1 MISDE
6 ENSVGMQQS
15 RLGGWAVLSVAL
27 AVGVLSSCSRSEEN
41 GEMTASDSA
50 EEKLSESGM
59 AEVDAVEPGESSA
72 AVVTPATTTPHR
84 TDLAVAAAALPGPPQ
99 IGSGHFNGHR
109 ESVVMRFSP
118 IRALSVSSDGL
129 FVGVVRRV
137 NQNGDL
143 LQVWDVD
150 AGQLIH
156 ANYEPLGVTAVAFGP
171 EGRSLAY
178 GAGDASVVLQPLP
191 TGPASR
197 WKSHRLTIGDLTF
210 SPDGKQLA
218 SFGHDNRLIVWDVA
232 RATAVAEATD
242 ANTRF
247 ALQVKFTGPDRLW
260 TRSNDGLVRWYDFKA
275 HALMLSQEVKLPDA
289 LRVTAADDARLY
301 GFKPDQSLLIVDA
314 ATGREIPGPT
324 VGSAVRTTASGSL
337 PLLGQVTAISVA
349 SASHDVAVCT
359 TAGELTLWTGGDPA
373 RAKTWTLG
381 TKPVVTLAGDPN
393 GRVWA
398 ICTAGGGLLVF
409 DRDHP
414 ETPQSFEP
422 EETGTS
428 EPSVA
433 PRFSRDGTVVAA
445 LRDPQTVVLSEIATG
460 LTRQRITRPHSSEN
474 SPEAI
479 VTSLLPGSKAAVYC
493 GTSAGAVEVLQTEQN
508 ASPST
513 VSVAQSAITALAES
527 PDGQHLLVGAADGAT
542 TWMDPAQATLQK
554 LHRAHAAR
562 IGAADI
568 SASGRW
574 GATGSDD
581 HTVVL
586 WDVATQS
593 PHLTLRGHESPVQS
607 VAFSQDS
614 GWLVSGDQRGHFA
627 LWEVATGRQI
637 WSAELRDA
645 LVQRRADPATGIEVW
660 TPQAASSELFGPIVS
675 GRVSSSQRVDEAA
688 ESSKAESDVPVGE
701 ARPASPETEG
711 PAVSARD
718 RGIVALTFSRD
729 QRLLAVGTASGYT
742 QTFDLIGRRELSPV
756 FHQSPIGDLAFST
769 DVASLLVATWAGDV
783 TRWRRA
789 PDPPQLLAAHQ
800 GRVHFAAL
808 DSSGRR
814 AVTGGVDKTL
824 RVWDV
829 DHGALVETFE
839 NDGEAVATG
848 ALSPDGRRAVT
859 CGYGSGVVFWDLVA
873 KTRLGK
879 RFGHA
884 KRVHALAFS
893 ADGNTAASGGD
904 DRTVRVW
911 DFATQKTR
919 HVISHDAAVRFIAF
933 TPDGEKLLT
942 ATIDP
947 RSWQFPARLHLW
959 ETSTGKSVTEFSGH
973 RVAVT
978 GAAFSADG
986 RELTSCGAD
995 GQVCRWNTTSGEMLT
1010 DTFRPN
1016 GLSHAG
1022 LVCGGQCLVMRRF
1035 NDGISIDNASSL
1047 ARMAELDVPTRAVS
1061 DLNVARGGNR
1071 IIAGTEEGTVYVW
1084 SLNHE

>member
-1 MISDE
+1 M
-6 ENSVGMQQS
+6 GMQQS

-27 AVGVLSSCSRSEEN
+27 AVGVLSGCSRSGADRET
-41 GEMTASDSA
+41 TASDSA
-50 EEKLSESGM
+50 AAKPSESET
-59 AEVDAVEPGESSA
+59 AELDAVEPARTSA
-72 AVVTPATTTPHR
+72 AVVTLEETAPLR
-84 TDLAVAAAALPGPPQ
+84 TDSAVVAATPPGPPQ

-118 IRALSVSSDGL
+118 MRALRVSSDGTY
-129 FVGVVRRV
+129 VGVVRRV

-143 LQVWDVD
+143 LQVWDVA

-156 ANYEPLGVTAVAFGP
+156 AIYEPLGVTAVAFAP
-171 EGRSLAY
+171 ESRSLAY

-191 TGPASR
+191 TGAASR
-197 WKSHRLTIGDLTF
+197 WKSHRLTIGDLAF
-210 SPDGKQLA
+210 SPDGTQLA

-232 RATAVAEATD
+232 RATAIAEATD
-242 ANTRF
+242 ANARF
-247 ALQVKFTGPDRLW
+247 ALQVKFAGEDRLW
-260 TRSNDGLVRWYDFKA
+260 TRSNDGLIRWYDFKA
-275 HALMLSQEVKLPDA
+275 HTLVLSQEVKLPADA
-289 LRVTAADDARLY
+289 LRVAAADDARLY
-301 GFKPDQSLLIVDA
+301 GFQPGQSLLIVDA

-324 VGSAVRTTASGSL
+324 VGSADQ
-337 PLLGQVTAISVA
+337 LGGVTAIAVA

-373 RAKTWTLG
+373 RTKSWTLG
-381 TKPVVTLAGDPN
+381 TKLVVALAGDPN
-393 GRVWA
+393 GRVWS
-398 ICTAGGGLLVF
+398 ICTAGGGLLAF

-414 ETPQSFEP
+414 ETPQWLEP
-422 EETGTS
+422 EETGTFES
-428 EPSVA
+428 SVA
-433 PRFSRDGTVVAA
+433 PRFSHDGTVVAS
-445 LRDPQTVVLSEIATG
+445 LRDPQTVVLSEIASG
-460 LTRQRITRPHSSEN
+460 LTRQRITRPHSGEN
-474 SPEAI
+474 SPVAM
-479 VTSLLPGSKAAVYC
+479 VTSLLPGRKAVVYC

-508 ASPST
+508 ASLST
-513 VSVAQSAITALAES
+513 VTVAQSAITALAES

-542 TWMDPAQATLQK
+542 IWIDPAQASRRK

-562 IGAADI
+562 IGTAEI

-581 HTVVL
+581 TTVVL
-586 WDVATQS
+586 WNATTQS
-593 PHLTLRGHESPVQS
+593 QHLTLRGHEYPVQS
-607 VAFSQDS
+607 VAFSPDS
-614 GWLVSGDQRGHFA
+614 GWLVSGDQRGHFI
-627 LWEVATGRQI
+627 LWEAPTGRQI
-637 WSAELRDA
+637 WSATLRDA
-645 LVQRRADPATGIEVW
+645 LVQRRADPATGTEVW
-660 TPQAASSELFGPIVS
+660 TPQAALSEFFGPIFS
-675 GRVSSSQRVDEAA
+675 GGVRDPQQADEAA
-688 ESSKAESDVPVGE
+688 EPSKTDSDMPVGD
-701 ARPASPETEG
+701 AQPASREMED
-711 PAVSARD
+711 PAVSARG
-718 RGIVALTFSRD
+718 RGIVALAFSRD
-729 QRLLAVGTASGYT
+729 QRVLAVGTASGYT

-756 FHQSPIGDLAFST
+756 FHQSPIGDLVFST
-769 DVASLLVATWAGDV
+769 DVASLLVATGAGDV

-789 PDPPQLLAAHQ
+789 PDPPRLLAAHR

-808 DSSGRR
+808 DSTGRR

-829 DHGALVETFE
+829 DQGALVESFE

-873 KTRLGK
+873 MARLGK

-893 ADGNTAASGGD
+893 ADGNTVASGGD

-933 TPDGEKLLT
+933 TPDGDKLLT

-947 RSWQFPARLHLW
+947 RSWQFPARLRLW
-959 ETSTGKSVTEFSGH
+959 ETSTGKPVMEFSGH

-995 GQVCRWNTTSGEMLT
+995 GQVCRWNTTSGELLS

-1035 NDGISIDNASSL
+1035 NDGISVDHASSL
-1047 ARMAELDVPTRAVS
+1047 ARLAEIDVSTRAVS
-1061 DLNVARGGNR
+1061 DLNVAGRGNR
-1071 IIAGTEEGTVYVW
+1071 IIAGTEEGAVYVW

>member
-1 MISDE
+1 
-6 ENSVGMQQS
+6 
-15 RLGGWAVLSVAL
+15 
-27 AVGVLSSCSRSEEN
+27 
-41 GEMTASDSA
+41 
-50 EEKLSESGM
+50 
-59 AEVDAVEPGESSA
+59 
-72 AVVTPATTTPHR
+72 
-84 TDLAVAAAALPGPPQ
+84 
-99 IGSGHFNGHR
+99 
-109 ESVVMRFSP
+109 MRFSP
-118 IRALSVSSDGL
+118 MRALRVSSDGTY
-129 FVGVVRRV
+129 VGVVRRV

-143 LQVWDVD
+143 LQVWDVA

-156 ANYEPLGVTAVAFGP
+156 AIYEPLGVTAVAFAP
-171 EGRSLAY
+171 ESRSLAY
-178 GAGDASVVLQPLP
+178 GAGDASVILQPLP
-191 TGPASR
+191 TGAASR
-197 WKSHRLTIGDLTF
+197 WKSHRLTIGDLAF
-210 SPDGKQLA
+210 SPDGTQLA

-232 RATAVAEATD
+232 RATAIAEATD
-242 ANTRF
+242 ANARF
-247 ALQVKFTGPDRLW
+247 ALQVKFAGEDRLW
-260 TRSNDGLVRWYDFKA
+260 TRSNDGLIRWYDFKA
-275 HALMLSQEVKLPDA
+275 HTLVLSQEVKLPADA
-289 LRVTAADDARLY
+289 LRVAAADDARLY
-301 GFKPDQSLLIVDA
+301 GFQPGQSLLIVDA

-324 VGSAVRTTASGSL
+324 VGSADQ
-337 PLLGQVTAISVA
+337 LGGVTAIAVA

-373 RAKTWTLG
+373 RTKSWTLG
-381 TKPVVTLAGDPN
+381 TKLVVALAGDPN
-393 GRVWA
+393 GRVWS

-414 ETPQSFEP
+414 ETPQWFEP
-422 EETGTS
+422 EETGTFES
-428 EPSVA
+428 SVA
-433 PRFSRDGTVVAA
+433 PRFSHDGTVVAS
-445 LRDPQTVVLSEIATG
+445 LRDPQTVVLSEIASG
-460 LTRQRITRPHSSEN
+460 LTRQRITRPHSGEN
-474 SPEAI
+474 SPVAM
-479 VTSLLPGSKAAVYC
+479 VTSLLPGRKAVVYC

-513 VSVAQSAITALAES
+513 VTVAQSAITALAES

-542 TWMDPAQATLQK
+542 IWIDPAQASRRK

-562 IGAADI
+562 IGAAEI

-581 HTVVL
+581 TTVVL
-586 WDVATQS
+586 WNATTQS
-593 PHLTLRGHESPVQS
+593 QHLTLRGHEYPVQS
-607 VAFSQDS
+607 VAFSPDS
-614 GWLVSGDQRGHFA
+614 GWLVSGDQRGHFI
-627 LWEVATGRQI
+627 LWEAPTGRQI
-637 WSAELRDA
+637 WSATLRDA
-645 LVQRRADPATGIEVW
+645 LVQRRADPATGTEVW
-660 TPQAASSELFGPIVS
+660 TPQAAFSEFFGPNFS
-675 GRVSSSQRVDEAA
+675 GGVRDPQQADEAA
-688 ESSKAESDVPVGE
+688 EPSKTDSDMPVGD
-701 ARPASPETEG
+701 AQPASREMED
-711 PAVSARD
+711 PAVSARG
-718 RGIVALTFSRD
+718 RGIVALAFSRD
-729 QRLLAVGTASGYT
+729 QRVLAVGTSSGYT

-756 FHQSPIGDLAFST
+756 FHQSPIGDLVFST
-769 DVASLLVATWAGDV
+769 DVASLLVATGAGDV

-789 PDPPQLLAAHQ
+789 PDPPRLLAAHR

-808 DSSGRR
+808 DSTGRR

-829 DHGALVETFE
+829 DQGALVEPFE

-873 KTRLGK
+873 MARLGK

-893 ADGNTAASGGD
+893 ADGNTVASGGD

-933 TPDGEKLLT
+933 TPDGDKLLT

-947 RSWQFPARLHLW
+947 RSWQFPARLRLW
-959 ETSTGKSVTEFSGH
+959 ETSTGRSVMEFSGH

-995 GQVCRWNTTSGEMLT
+995 GQVCRWNTTSGELLS

-1035 NDGISIDNASSL
+1035 NDGISVDHASSL
-1047 ARMAELDVPTRAVS
+1047 ARLAEIDVSTRAVS
-1061 DLNVARGGNR
+1061 DLNVAGRGNR
-1071 IIAGTEEGTVYVW
+1071 IIAGTEEGAVYVW